1 MRNRIELGADNMVPL
16 LRSYES
22 QIFTGAPPAD
32 APQGT
37 EGSRSQ
43 EPSTPR
49 SVNRIGTFILF
60 EENGP
65 AFLTDEV
72 SCLVSV
78 L

>member
-1 MRNRIELGADNMVPL
+1 MVL
-16 LRSYES
+16 VLCSIVRVSDIYRRS
-22 QIFTGAPPAD
+22 ARD
-32 APQGT
+32 ASQGT

-49 SVNRIGTFILF
+49 SVNRTGTFILF

-65 AFLTDEV
+65 AFDADEV
-72 SCLVSV
+72 SCFLAV